1 VVINTVGSF
10 ALIWLLLWCAL
21 TVISRVLYPLIRP
34 ALLNLHPR
42 HGVDFLLIWWAAP
55 ALLSLIACLMLFSPM
70 VESSLITPHCH
81 GVCEQHVP
89 VSDQSIV
96 AWAGLLLASAL
107 VGGLLMHFLKN
118 LVKGAAIRRQLSV
131 LASRHHGYS
140 FLPSDEPLVFT
151 LGWWRP
157 EVFVS
162 KGLLGA
168 CSATQL
174 AVILDHESAH
184 ESRKDNLLLLLGH
197 VFVLLILPYWRKQ
210 VTSDLHVL
218 CEQAC
223 DFEAADK
230 HNPILVAE
238 TLVHVGRLL
247 RNSVSPV
254 GSMAFDGADL
264 TARVNALLHKKE
276 RYKLRTWQLV
286 LITAVLCSALT
297 VSLNPLHHGAEHLIA
312 LLDAGK
318 PYFFPQDADR

>member
-1 VVINTVGSF
+1 MINTIGSF

-21 TVISRVLYPLIRP
+21 TLISRALYPVIRP
-34 ALLNLHPR
+34 TLLNLHPR
-42 HGVDFLLIWWAAP
+42 HGADFLLIWWAAP
-55 ALLSLIACLMLFSPM
+55 ALLSLIACLMLFSPI
-70 VESSLITPHCH
+70 VESALITPHCH

-89 VSDQSIV
+89 VSDQWIV
-96 AWAGLLLASAL
+96 AGTGLLLVSVI
-107 VGGLLMHFLKN
+107 VGGLLIHFLKS
-118 LVKGAAIRRQLSV
+118 LSKGVDIRRQLSM
-131 LASRHHGYS
+131 LGSRHDGYS
-140 FLPSDEPLVFT
+140 CLPSDAPLVFT

-162 KGLLGA
+162 KGLLSA
-168 CSATQL
+168 CSAKQL

-184 ESRKDNLLLLLGH
+184 ESRKDNLRLLLGH
-197 VFVLLILPYWRKQ
+197 VFVLLIPPYWRKQ

-223 DFEAADK
+223 DFEAADR
-230 HNPILVAE
+230 HDPILVAE

-254 GSMAFDGADL
+254 GSMAFDGTDL
-264 TARVNALLHKKE
+264 SARVNALLRKKE

-297 VSLNPLHHGAEHLIA
+297 VSLNPLHHSAEHLIA
-312 LLDAGK
+312 LFEAGGLNFL
-318 PYFFPQDADR
+318 PSGR

>member
-1 VVINTVGSF
+1 
-10 ALIWLLLWCAL
+10 
-21 TVISRVLYPLIRP
+21 
-34 ALLNLHPR
+34 
-42 HGVDFLLIWWAAP
+42 
-55 ALLSLIACLMLFSPM
+55 
-70 VESSLITPHCH
+70 
-81 GVCEQHVP
+81 
-89 VSDQSIV
+89 
-96 AWAGLLLASAL
+96 
-107 VGGLLMHFLKN
+107 
-118 LVKGAAIRRQLSV
+118 
-131 LASRHHGYS
+131 
-140 FLPSDEPLVFT
+140 VFT

-197 VFVLLILPYWRKQ
+197 VFVLLIPPYWRKQ

-264 TARVNALLHKKE
+264 TARVNALLHKQE
-276 RYKLRTWQLV
+276 RYKLRTWQLA

-297 VSLNPLHHGAEHLIA
+297 VSLNPLHHSAEHFIA
-312 LLDAGK
+312 LVDAGGLRYL
-318 PYFFPQDADR
+318 PSGR